1 MELISC
7 HDCGWSVSFSAAA
20 CPNCGS
26 REPTGSYRFS
36 VREARKLGAEGRND
50 RTLILMTVG
59 LGAVGAFYGVE
70 TSSSTVGA
78 LVLGF
83 VYGII
88 GAAAGAPLAFA
99 INLTRNWR

>member
-1 MELISC
+1 
-7 HDCGWSVSFSAAA
+7 
-20 CPNCGS
+20 
-26 REPTGSYRFS
+26 
-36 VREARKLGAEGRND
+36 
-50 RTLILMTVG
+50 MTVG
-59 LGAVGAFYGVE
+59 LGAFGAFYGFE

-88 GAAAGAPLAFA
+88 GAAAGAPIAFA